1 MDVQQKLETFL
12 KETLQMQSSPPRLV
26 DLFTQQMESKTTNS
40 MLSLQVNEAEKKAA
54 TFFKKF
60 NKSQADYHVLIG
72 ITAELVDSL
81 ESTISGKP
89 VAPEYLSS
97 IISRLF
103 NTQMKQSIDL
113 TRPGTAGD
121 YIRHSVAYQKS
132 NL

>member
-1 MDVQQKLETFL
+1 
-12 KETLQMQSSPPRLV
+12 MQSISPRLA
-26 DLFTQQMESKTTNS
+26 DMYSQQIENNS
-40 MLSLQVNEAEKKAA
+40 VNNELSQKGIDAEKKASM
-54 TFFKKF
+54 FFKKF

-81 ESTISGKP
+81 ENAISGKTI
-89 VAPEYLSS
+89 ASEYLSS

-103 NTQMKQSIDL
+103 NSQMKQSLDL

-121 YIRHSVAYQKS
+121 YIRQSVAYQKN

>member
-1 MDVQQKLETFL
+1 MDN
-12 KETLQMQSSPPRLV
+12 
-26 DLFTQQMESKTTNS
+26 NS
-40 MLSLQVNEAEKKAA
+40 TAQELGQRVIEAEKKASM
-54 TFFKKF
+54 FFKKF

-81 ESTISGKP
+81 ENAISGKT
-89 VAPEYLSS
+89 VAPEYLSN

-103 NTQMKQSIDL
+103 NTQMKQSLDF

-121 YIRHSVAYQKS
+121 YIRQSVAYQKN

>member
-1 MDVQQKLETFL
+1 MENSSAATDLSQK
-12 KETLQMQSSPPRLV
+12 V
-26 DLFTQQMESKTTNS
+26 ID
-40 MLSLQVNEAEKKAA
+40 AEKKAS

-81 ESTISGKP
+81 ENAISGKT
-89 VAPEYLSS
+89 VAPEYLSN

-103 NTQMKQSIDL
+103 NTQVSKQSLDL

-121 YIRHSVAYQKS
+121 YIRQSVAFQKN